1 MQRREETLWQNE
13 RKGPR
18 GFRPQGER
26 GGAVQAVGDVL
37 ADLLAQYR
45 RRFPELNVMVV
56 ETRAEAL
63 Q

>member
-1 MQRREETLWQNE
+1 
-13 RKGPR
+13 
-18 GFRPQGER
+18 
-26 GGAVQAVGDVL
+26 VGDVL